1 MRKRDMQSIELKLGD
16 LREYEAARR
25 AVLQSR
31 EDQETKTV
39 TPYVKIGLRKKQ
51 QLQAQLDAN
60 K

>member
-1 MRKRDMQSIELKLGD
+1 MQSIELKLGD